1 MKIRANKSLAMKN
14 CHGKRRHHR
23 RNSSVKK
30 AAAASKF
37 MLSGIGTDKGS
48 LEILTQTQA
57 PDHAWPEPGP
67 PTTSPSLPPLT
78 SPEKSTVFLDLD
90 ETLVHTSA
98 TLPNRFDFIVRPII
112 RGTEM
117 TFYVIKRP
125 GVDQFLQ
132 KLAEKYEVVAFTAG
146 MREYASLVLDR
157 LDSQGFISHRLYR
170 DSCKEVYGKFVKD
183 LSGLGRDLRRVVIV
197 DDNPNSYFLQPDN
210 GIPVR
215 PFVYD
220 DMEDWELGRL
230 LKFFE
235 GEGSEDIRD
244 AVREYVNDEGW
255 ITVDD
260 DDDDDDDDSGGSD
273 DDDEEE
279 EEEKELEKGNGSRK
293 FTNVPV
299 LTTVNSSTPCCLIS
313 LHEYYPTEKPA
324 AMEYWIKIVILS
336 IVILIIMNVILCLEL
351 AFWKP

>member
-1 MKIRANKSLAMKN
+1 MVSKIIKIRANKSLAMKN
-14 CHGKRRHHR
+14 RHGKRWHHR

-30 AAAASKF
+30 AAAASNVI
-37 MLSGIGTDKGS
+37 LSGIDTDKGS
-48 LEILTQTQA
+48 LDILT
-57 PDHAWPEPGP
+57 PDPAWPEPGP
-67 PTTSPSLPPLT
+67 ETTCPSLPPLT
-78 SPEKSTVFLDLD
+78 SPEKRTVFLDLD

-98 TLPNRFDFIVRPII
+98 TLPYRFDFLVRPII
-112 RGTEM
+112 RDTEM

-132 KLAEKYEVVAFTAG
+132 KLAEKYEVVVFTAG

-157 LDSQGFISHRLYR
+157 LDRQGFISHRLYR

-197 DDNPNSYFLQPDN
+197 DDNPNSYFLQSEN

-215 PFVYD
+215 PFVG
-220 DMEDWELGRL
+220 DMEDGELGRL

-255 ITVDD
+255 ITVV
-260 DDDDDDDDSGGSD
+260 DDDDDDDDSCCSDNDD

-279 EEEKELEKGNGSRK
+279 ELEKGNGK
-293 FTNVPV
+293 FTNAPV

-313 LHEYYPTEKPA
+313 LHEYYYPSAKPV
-324 AMEYWIKIVILS
+324 AMEYWIKMVILS
-336 IVILIIMNVILCLEL
+336 ILILIIMNIILCLEL
-351 AFWKP
+351 AFWKS